1 MATKS
6 RTTSRTKKRTYSKTH
21 PWITFSLDLREAD
34 YGLWLKLGDAQARC
48 HYLSGVPLMPSIA
61 QHLHQVF
68 VAKGVLGTTAIEGN
82 TLSEDEVIRLLEG
95 TLELPPSKEY
105 LKQEIDNIVEACNLI
120 ADQILGRETDD
131 LDVEKVL
138 KFNAQVL
145 KALPLDEDVELGQI
159 RSHDV
164 GVGSY
169 PGAPHQDCEYLL
181 HRLVDWLGQDFQPTE
196 GNTIVFGLLKAI
208 MAHLYIARIH
218 PFGDGNGRTA
228 RLMEFQI
235 LLSSGVP
242 ATAAHLLSNHY
253 NQTRAEYYR
262 RLDES
267 SKSGGDPI
275 PFIRYALQG
284 LVDGLEEQLE
294 IIRAQQL
301 DVHWVNFIHDQ
312 FRDKDRVTSHRRR
325 RLAIDLSYELEPIP
339 VSKVRHISPR
349 IAEAYADR
357 SDKTVSR
364 DVDRLVE
371 MNLVVKSKEGVR
383 VNRELMRA
391 FLPPIRNGGEP
402 HNNSLERT
410 GDSAPEARDA

>member
-6 RTTSRTKKRTYSKTH
+6 KTFSRTKTRTFSKTH
-21 PWITFSLDLREAD
+21 PWITFRLDLSKAD
-34 YGLWLKLGDAQARC
+34 YNLWLKLGDAQARC

-61 QHLHQVF
+61 QHLYQVF

-105 LKQEIDNIVEACNLI
+105 LKQEIDNIVDACNMI
-120 ADQILGRETDD
+120 ADEIQGEETAD
-131 LDVEKVL
+131 LDVATIL
-138 KFNAQVL
+138 KFNEQVL
-145 KALPLDEDVELGQI
+145 KSLPLDEDVEPGRI

-169 PGAPHQDCEYLL
+169 PGAPHQDCDYLL
-181 HRLVDWLGQDFQPTE
+181 HRLVDWLGQDFLPTE

-208 MAHLYIARIH
+208 MAHLYIAWIH

-253 NQTRAEYYR
+253 NQTRTEYYR
-262 RLDES
+262 RLDEA

-284 LVDGLEEQLE
+284 LIDGLEEQLE

-301 DVHWVNFIHDQ
+301 DVHWVNYIHDQ
-312 FRDKDRVTSHRRR
+312 FRDKDRATSHRRR
-325 RLAIDLSYELEPIP
+325 RLAIDLSHEPEPIP
-339 VSKVRHISPR
+339 VSKVRHITPR

-364 DVDRLVE
+364 DIDHLAK
-371 MNLVVKSKEGVR
+371 MNLVVKSREGVR

-391 FLPPIRNGGEP
+391 FLPPIRIVEKA

-410 GDSAPEARDA
+410 GDSAEEG